1 MSFNDLERGQSQ
13 PLLRGNAPDQ
23 DPTFTALKDSVSIQI
38 FKIQSNVQ
46 GIQKLVDKLG
56 GNGDGPALRTSL
68 HNLTEAT
75 REMVKKSTDDVK
87 KLAAYPAG
95 GEFSNRKPIQTK
107 LSKEF
112 GNAITSFQR
121 VSRQSAERQR
131 SFVES
136 QKRRV
141 DKLVEESEEAHE
153 EPRSSVELEQVQ
165 AQQQVQQVSP
175 QELDFQET
183 LIAEREAEI
192 REIESGIHELNDIF
206 RDLGTMVVEQGG
218 LIDNIE
224 SNVTSVARDTS
235 SAAEELTT
243 AHEYQRKA
251 GRRIACLLI
260 ILVIV
265 VAVVLL
271 AVSVSSSVK
280 KIVADVYLA

>member
-23 DPTFTALKDSVSIQI
+23 DATFTALKDSVSIQI

-56 GNGDGPALRTSL
+56 GTGDGSTLRTSL

-75 REMVKKSTDDVK
+75 REMVKKSTEDVK
-87 KLAAYPAG
+87 RLASYPAG
-95 GEFSNRKPIQTK
+95 GEFASRKPIQTK

-112 GNAITSFQR
+112 GNSITAFQK
-121 VSRQSAERQR
+121 VQRQSAERQR
-131 SFVES
+131 SYVEN
-136 QKRRV
+136 QKRKV
-141 DKLVEESEEAHE
+141 DRLIEESEEAHD

-192 REIESGIHELNDIF
+192 REIETGIHELNDIF

-251 GRRIACLLI
+251 GRRMACLLM

-271 AVSVSSSVK
+271 AILS
-280 KIVADVYLA
+280 

>member
-1 MSFNDLERGQSQ
+1 MSFNDLERGQAE
-13 PLLRGNAPDQ
+13 PLLRGGAPDQ
-23 DPTFTALKDSVSIQI
+23 DTAFTALKDSVSIQI

-46 GIQKLVDKLG
+46 GIQRLVDKLG
-56 GNGDGPALRTSL
+56 GNADGDNLRTSL

-75 REMVKKSTDDVK
+75 RDMVKHSTLDVK

-95 GEFSNRKPIQTK
+95 GELATRKPIQTK

-112 GNAITSFQR
+112 ANAITAFQR
-121 VSRQSAERQR
+121 VQKLSAEKQR
-131 SFVES
+131 LYVEN
-136 QKRRV
+136 QKRKVNR
-141 DKLVEESEEAHE
+141 LVEESEEAHD
-153 EPRSSVELEQVQ
+153 EPRGSVELEQVQ
-165 AQQQVQQVSP
+165 TQQQVQHVSA
-175 QELDFQET
+175 QELEFQET

-224 SNVTSVARDTS
+224 SNVISVARDSS

-251 GRRIACLLI
+251 GKRMVCLLI
-260 ILVIV
+260 ILAIVAAVI
-265 VAVVLL
+265 LL
-271 AVSVSSSVK
+271 AVSNSMW
-280 KIVADVYLA
+280 LLL

>member
-13 PLLRGNAPDQ
+13 PLLRGNAPDP
-23 DPTFTALKDSVSIQI
+23 DATFTSLKDSVSIQI

-56 GNGDGPALRTSL
+56 GNADGPTLRTSL

-75 REMVKKSTDDVK
+75 REMVKRSTEDLK
-87 KLAAYPAG
+87 KITAYPAG
-95 GEFSNRKPIQTK
+95 GEHSSRKPIQNK

-141 DKLVEESEEAHE
+141 DKLVEESEEAHD
-153 EPRSSVELEQVQ
+153 EPRNSVELEQVQ

-251 GRRIACLLI
+251 GRRMACLLV

-271 AVSVSSSVK
+271 AVSYSQMIELSLF
-280 KIVADVYLA
+280 Y